1 MRFVWLHGFA
11 SAPTSTKARY
21 VQERLAR
28 RGQTLEVPD
37 LNEPAFRDLTV
48 TRMLDQ
54 LAKISGQD
62 RLVLFGSSLGGYAAA
77 TYAARHPDQIA
88 AAVLLAPAFD
98 LARRWEERMP
108 RADLRRWRRE
118 GVFAFDH
125 YAHGRKEELSIEFLG
140 DAAKGAAA
148 TAAGRAVG
156 GPQLALACG
165 VSAMLGHV
173 FPLFRGFRG
182 GRGVATAAGTVAVV
196 EPVVALPL
204 AAAWFLIAR
213 VTGRASVASLVVIG
227 ATPVTVVALDRPA
240 WEKVGMA
247 ALAAIVV
254 GRHAGNLVRL
264 ARGDEPTLERSP

>member
-118 GVFAFDH
+118 GVFAFDR

-140 DAAKGAAA
+140 DAAKYDPFPLPAAPTLVLQGTRDDVVDPGLA
-148 TAAGRAVG
+148 REFASRMDGRARLVEL
-156 GPQLALACG
+156 PD
-165 VSAMLGHV
+165 GH
-173 FPLFRGFRG
+173 
-182 GRGVATAAGTVAVV
+182 
-196 EPVVALPL
+196 EL
-204 AAAWFLIAR
+204 AADLPRLWREMEAHLAPFL
-213 VTGRASVASLVVIG
+213 G
-227 ATPVTVVALDRPA
+227 P
-240 WEKVGMA
+240 
-247 ALAAIVV
+247 
-254 GRHAGNLVRL
+254 
-264 ARGDEPTLERSP
+264 